1 MHLVF
6 VCGLHALR
14 ENGVAVIVL
23 LLILSSSC
31 GVIVRAPEE
40 MVTPSGDEYLV
51 YSTLIE
57 EMAGDAELIVIR
69 DSTRLDFADD
79 ISETVEQIR
88 KSTLDVGEDVL
99 GDFRVKATHSLQ
111 LENRFSFFTGTI
123 VLMSQEEFDSI
134 FVDGGIWDEFY
145 ERYPKS
151 NGIMTFSRVGFNSQL
166 DEALVY
172 IGIQSSSKDGA
183 GYYVFLEK
191 LGDGWTVGE
200 TTIAWVF

>member
-1 MHLVF
+1 
-6 VCGLHALR
+6 
-14 ENGVAVIVL
+14 
-23 LLILSSSC
+23 
-31 GVIVRAPEE
+31 

-57 EMAGDAELIVIR
+57 EMAGNAELIVIR

-79 ISETVEQIR
+79 VSETVEQIR
-88 KSTLDVGEDVL
+88 ESTLDVGEDVL
-99 GDFRVKATHSLQ
+99 GAFRVKAAHPLQ
-111 LENRFSFFTGTI
+111 LENRFSFTGTI

-134 FVDGGIWDEFY
+134 FTDGGLWDGFY

-151 NGIMTFSRVGFNSQL
+151 NGIMTFSWVGFNPQL

-172 IGIQSSSKDGA
+172 IGIQSHFKDGA

-191 LGDGWTVGE
+191 LRDGWAIGE
-200 TTIAWVF
+200 TTMAWVF

>member
-1 MHLVF
+1 M
-6 VCGLHALR
+6 R
-14 ENGVAVIVL
+14 RVAVIVL

-31 GVIVRAPEE
+31 GVIVPAPEE
-40 MVTPSGDEYLV
+40 TVTPSEDEYLV

-79 ISETVEQIR
+79 ISQTVEQIR
-88 KSTLDVGEDVL
+88 KSTLGAGEDVL
-99 GDFRVKATHSLQ
+99 GDFRVKAAHPLQ
-111 LENRFSFFTGTI
+111 LENRFSFTGTI

-134 FVDGGIWDEFY
+134 FVDGGVWDEFY

-166 DEALVY
+166 DEALAY
-172 IGIQSSSKDGA
+172 IGIQSNFKDGA

-191 LGDGWTVGE
+191 LRDGWTVGE
-200 TTIAWVF
+200 TTLAWVF